1 MPNKTESQTDIQI
14 DVPLTEE
21 MKKKYGQDMVSAMNA
36 IIEAQEDIKD
46 YIGEKKEE
54 ISKYEDIADKARIR
68 YNSEKGDSIRAEL
81 ITQIVG
87 TLNTINQLEEDI
99 KSYKT
104 EKSAEID
111 KYDKIV
117 NHARIK
123 IDRNKDTQWLQVTMI
138 KDFKANTKTYVR
150 NDTGE
155 VVRTLP
161 MTEDDLQIEME
172 VVRE

>member
-21 MKKKYGQDMVSAMNA
+21 MKKKYGQDMIAAMNL
-36 IIEAQEDIKD
+36 IIGAQSDIKD

-54 ISKYEDIADKARIR
+54 IGKYQGIADKARIR
-68 YNSEKGDSIRAEL
+68 YNNEHVDSAKADL
-81 ITQIVG
+81 VTQIVG

-99 KSYKT
+99 KSYKND
-104 EKSAEID
+104 KVAEIV
-111 KYDKIV
+111 KYESIV
-117 NHARIK
+117 THARIK
-123 IDRNKDTQWLQVTMI
+123 IDRNKDTQWMQVTMI

-161 MTEDDLQIEME
+161 MTEDDLQMDLG